1 MRARVE
7 RTRSSRAIEDILSD
21 IESSPEDTWSTQV
34 RERFAD
40 SPRLAKQ
47 ALIWL
52 RAGRSPSGSP
62 SLGVAGERFELALR
76 IDSGATASV
85 WQAYDHKL
93 ERNVAIKVFHGG
105 DSSRI
110 HHGLAEARAASEV
123 ISEHV
128 VRVHDVH
135 DADPPYIVLELVAER
150 EPGRRLELGGSA
162 ATVAPRDLA
171 EAVRWVRDVARGV
184 HAAHLHGVF
193 HRDLKPHNVLITPLS
208 RRAKIADFGLA
219 INAPA
224 DAASS
229 QPTTSIAG
237 TPAYMAPEQARGAVG
252 PVDADDPDEHLRA
265 LAAIDVWGL
274 GAIAYQLISGDPPWH
289 RRYGSAW
296 ELAASGGRPE
306 PLDRTRWGQAVPAR
320 LRRIVERALAL
331 DPDDRYATAAAVA
344 DELDAYLD
352 HHPTSFDTG
361 VLVRLRLWIRRN
373 PHLTVMAAVA
383 IALASM
389 TLAAYSTVVG
399 LRTKS
404 RELASDIRAVQ
415 KEKRQLGEQ
424 VTKVRQDLTDTE
436 TALRRQSTSLAAVV
450 RTLAETRSE
459 YEHDIAAKNRELRT
473 ADSATR
479 QLASQVSATQSDLDA
494 AERGRELYEGFWIR
508 AREQAE
514 RVTAER
520 DEALH
525 ERDEARTERDRA
537 VHQSETAT
545 LARQVAERERDAM
558 RAERDRLRRA
568 RALELEIAQLAGKLS
583 QVTSNTSKPDGD
595 PATPATPTRVTKPAA
610 TADEARPVPT
620 PTAKTPKAKTAK
632 AKAKTARAKTAR
644 VKSANAK
651 PASAKAKA
659 SKAKPADAAPADELE
674 RKGAENAED
683 AEGSVGERAR
693 SKSSH

>member
-7 RTRSSRAIEDILSD
+7 RTRGRALAIEDILAD
-21 IESSPEDTWSTQV
+21 IEGSPEDTWSTQV

-52 RAGRSPSGSP
+52 RAGRSPSGMP
-62 SLGVAGERFELALR
+62 SLGEAGERFELALR

-105 DSSRI
+105 DASRI

-162 ATVAPRDLA
+162 ASVAPRDLS

-219 INAPA
+219 ISAPA
-224 DAASS
+224 DATATPS
-229 QPTTSIAG
+229 TASIAG

-252 PVDADDPDEHLRA
+252 PVDPHDHAHLRA

-296 ELAASGGRPE
+296 ELAASGASPE
-306 PLDRTRWGQAVPAR
+306 RLDRTRWGQPVPAR

-331 DPDDRYATAAAVA
+331 APDDRYATAAAVA

-352 HHPTSFDTG
+352 HRPTSFDTG
-361 VLVRLRLWIRRN
+361 AVVRFRLWARRN
-373 PHLTVMAAVA
+373 PQLTVMAAVA

-389 TLAAYSTVVG
+389 TLAAYSTVVN
-399 LRTKS
+399 LRDKS
-404 RELASDIRAVQ
+404 RELASDIRDVEN
-415 KEKRQLGEQ
+415 EKHQLGEQ
-424 VTKVRQDLTDTE
+424 VTKVRQDPADTE

-450 RTLAETRSE
+450 QTLAETRSE

-514 RVTAER
+514 RVTSER
-520 DEALH
+520 DEALR

-537 VHQSETAT
+537 IHQRDTAR
-545 LARQVAERERDAM
+545 LARQTAERERDAI
-558 RAERDRLRRA
+558 RAERDRLLRA
-568 RALELEIAQLAGKLS
+568 RALELEIAQLAEKL
-583 QVTSNTSKPDGD
+583 TAPPTK
-595 PATPATPTRVTKPAA
+595 TTPTKTK
-610 TADEARPVPT
+610 TKTTPT
-620 PTAKTPKAKTAK
+620 PTKTTPTKT
-632 AKAKTARAKTAR
+632 T
-644 VKSANAK
+644 
-651 PASAKAKA
+651 
-659 SKAKPADAAPADELE
+659 PADELE
-674 RKGAENAED
+674 RSAAENAGPVEQAKD
-683 AEGSVGERAR
+683 TAGPLDDDR
-693 SKSSH
+693 SR